1 MDKNTDEIIRKLK
14 DKHKGDNV
22 GFVLAC
28 ESYRGID
35 EEIYEKIRDSSE
47 YKMARQKVSA
57 ISG

>member
-1 MDKNTDEIIRKLK
+1 MDKNTDEIIKMLVN
-14 DKHKGDNV
+14 KHKGDNV

-28 ESYRGID
+28 EAYRGINGD
-35 EEIYEKIRDSSE
+35 IYEKIINSSE